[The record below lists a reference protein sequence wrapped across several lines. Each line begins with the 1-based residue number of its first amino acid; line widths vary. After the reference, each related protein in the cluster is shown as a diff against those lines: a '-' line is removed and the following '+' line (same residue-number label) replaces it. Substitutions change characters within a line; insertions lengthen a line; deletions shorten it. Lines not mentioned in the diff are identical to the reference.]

1 MDATPLALRLKTLR
15 TDRGYSLQ
23 DLADR
28 SGISRATLS
37 RIENAEVSPT
47 AETLGALAAAFGM
60 TISRIL
66 APVERP
72 FQALIP
78 REEQTTWHDP
88 RGGFTRTVVSP
99 PSGALSIE
107 IIRCELAPR
116 QTIAYDKPPV
126 PGLEHHLTLLSGAL
140 TVTVEE
146 ETYRLQPRR
155 LPPLSPLRRHPL
167 RNRPRR
173 CFLPARPRMKSTAM
187 DTIEIRTIAPSDFPA
202 VEHHLADILAD
213 GVTSGAAISFMQPHT
228 TADGLEFWRTKVFP
242 DVTAGKR
249 VLFAAYLNGT
259 PVGTVQLDIALPPN
273 QPHRCDVAK
282 MIVHSRARRKG
293 IARRLMRALEDH
305 AKSLGK
311 TLITLDTR
319 TGDNAEKL
327 YASLGFEPAGIIPN
341 YAYDPDGAKTHATTY
356 MYKEI

>member
-1 MDATPLALRLKTLR
+1 
-15 TDRGYSLQ
+15 
-23 DLADR
+23 
-28 SGISRATLS
+28 
-37 RIENAEVSPT
+37 
-47 AETLGALAAAFGM
+47 
-60 TISRIL
+60 
-66 APVERP
+66 
-72 FQALIP
+72 
-78 REEQTTWHDP
+78 
-88 RGGFTRTVVSP
+88 
-99 PSGALSIE
+99 
-107 IIRCELAPR
+107 
-116 QTIAYDKPPV
+116 
-126 PGLEHHLTLLSGAL
+126 
-140 TVTVEE
+140 
-146 ETYRLQPRR
+146 
-155 LPPLSPLRRHPL
+155 
-167 RNRPRR
+167 
-173 CFLPARPRMKSTAM
+173 MKSTAM

-242 DVTAGKR
+242 DVTAGKQ